1 MVMNLQFGEKYETLR
16 VEVRAFCDQSWP
28 LRGAAAALGERE
40 QAIAWRQRAL
50 AAGFLHRTIPRE
62 YGGASAAP
70 DVMADLVIR
79 QEFDRAGVP
88 HVGSV
93 QGTHMLVPTLLEC
106 GTEAQ
111 RREYIAR
118 TLSGEITW
126 CQGYSEPGAGSDLAS
141 LQSRAELEGDEWVL
155 SGQKIWTS
163 NANEADMMFGLF
175 RTEPDAPRHGGISYL
190 LIPMHTPG
198 IDVRPLRMMQG
209 GLDFCEVF
217 FDGARIPTTN
227 IVGRRGEGWKV
238 TRATLKHERV
248 LIGDSTGTRMAFQAL
263 VTLARDV
270 RRDGRPAIEHP
281 LVRQR
286 LAEVAG
292 YVATQEWAVARM
304 LTAFQRERDL
314 EVLSELL
321 TAKLYGTNVQ
331 QSIVKLA
338 LELIPDEGLR
348 EPTADEVA
356 MSNRPLTRGRW
367 VSQYMFSLAAAIAGG
382 TSNVQRNIIGEHLLG
397 LPRDRRPAAEN
408 KENA

>member
-1 MVMNLQFGEKYETLR
+1 MNLQFGEQYEQLR
-16 VEVRAFCDQSWP
+16 AEVRAFCAESWP
-28 LRGAAAALGERE
+28 PVGDDAKAGDRE
-40 QAIAWRQRAL
+40 QAIGWRRRAL

-62 YGGASAAP
+62 YGGAGAAP
-70 DVMADLVIR
+70 DVMADMVIR

-106 GTEAQ
+106 GTDEQ
-111 RREYIAR
+111 RRVYIAR
-118 TLSGEITW
+118 TLTGEITW

-141 LQSRAELEGDEWVL
+141 LQSRAELNGNEWVL
-155 SGQKIWTS
+155 TGQKIWTS
-163 NANEADMMFGLF
+163 QADEADMMFGLF
-175 RTEPDAPRHGGISYL
+175 RTEPDVPRHGGISYL

-198 IDVRPLRMMQG
+198 IDVRPLKMMQG

-217 FDGARIPTTN
+217 FDGARIPATN

-248 LIGDSTGTRMAFQAL
+248 LIGDSTGTRMAFAAL
-263 VTLARDV
+263 VALAREV
-270 RRDGRPAIEHP
+270 QRDGRPACEHSI
-281 LVRQR
+281 VRQR
-286 LAEVAG
+286 LAEIAG
-292 YVATQEWAVARM
+292 YVATQEWAIARM
-304 LTAFQRERDL
+304 LTAFQRDRDL

-321 TAKLYGTNVQ
+321 TAKLFGTNVQ
-331 QSIVKLA
+331 QMIVKVA
-338 LELIPDEGLR
+338 LDLISDQGLY
-348 EPTADEVA
+348 EPAPDEVA

-367 VSQYMFSLAAAIAGG
+367 ISQYMFSLGASIAGG